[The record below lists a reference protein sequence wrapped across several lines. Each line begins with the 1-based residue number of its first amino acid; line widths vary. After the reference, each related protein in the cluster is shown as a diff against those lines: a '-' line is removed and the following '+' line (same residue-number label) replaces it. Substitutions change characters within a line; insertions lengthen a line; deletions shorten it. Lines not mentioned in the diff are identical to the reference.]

1 MKQIAIIFCV
11 LFSFTTI
18 NAQNSTTGIWNTG
31 EDNTKIE
38 ITEDNGVFSG
48 KILSSDNPKAKIGK
62 QLIKDVKLSNGEYKG
77 KLYAAK
83 KGKWYD
89 AVLKENGD
97 QLDITIKVGWMSKTL
112 TWKKE

>member
-1 MKQIAIIFCV
+1 MKQIAIIFSV
-11 LFSFTTI
+11 LFSITKI
-18 NAQNSTTGIWNTG
+18 NAQKSITGIWNAR

-62 QLIKDVKLSNGEYKG
+62 QLIKDVKPSNGKYKG

-89 AVLKENGD
+89 AVLKESGD

-112 TWKKE
+112 IWKKE